1 MKATSTDLLPA
12 AQAKAA
18 EMMNDHLLELWCS
31 KPDLLKKMLENAFM
45 EGALWLRKFEDASCT
60 TKS

>member
-18 EMMNDHLLELWCS
+18 EMMNDQLLELWRG
-31 KPDLLKKMLENAFM
+31 KPDLLKKLLENAFM
-45 EGALWLRKFEDASCT
+45 EGALWLRKFEDAPCM